1 MLIDKRSILKEA
13 QAKAAAKNVPA
24 AGGNNRMATKKTS
37 AKAEKA
43 AETVVAAAKEKA
55 AEAVVAA
62 EEIKAAAEKTA
73 KEVKKAA
80 VKKADEV
87 KTAAKKRTVKKAAE
101 PKCTVTIE
109 FAGKSIAAK
118 ETLDR
123 AIKAFKDAHKDVEVK
138 TVDLYIKPETGEAF
152 YVVNGE
158 GSADFRIEL

>member
-1 MLIDKRSILKEA
+1 MLVDKRSILKES
-13 QAKAAAKNVPA
+13 QAKAAAKKVPA
-24 AGGNNRMATKKTS
+24 AGGTKMATKKTS

-109 FAGKSIAAK
+109 FAGKSIAAR
-118 ETLDR
+118 ETLDK
-123 AIKAFKDAHKDVEVK
+123 AIKAYKDAHKDEIIQ
-138 TVDLYIKPETGEAF
+138 TVDLYIKPESGEAY
-152 YVVNGE
+152 YVVNGDA
-158 GSADFRIEL
+158 SPDYKIEL

>member
-43 AETVVAAAKEKA
+43 AETVVK
-55 AEAVVAA
+55 AVVAA

-87 KTAAKKRTVKKAAE
+87 KTATRKRTTKKAAE

>member
-1 MLIDKRSILKEA
+1 MLVDKRSILKES
-13 QAKAAAKNVPA
+13 QAKAAAKKVPA
-24 AGGNNRMATKKTS
+24 AGGNKMATKKTS

-109 FAGKSIAAK
+109 FAGRQVAAK
-118 ETLDR
+118 EVV
-123 AIKAFKDAHKDVEVK
+123 AKAKAAFEAAHEGVEVK
-138 TVDLYIKPETGEAF
+138 TLELYIKPEENVAY

-158 GSADFRIEL
+158 GADDFKVEL

>member
-1 MLIDKRSILKEA
+1 MLVDKRSILKES
-13 QAKAAAKNVPA
+13 QAKAAAKKVPA
-24 AGGNNRMATKKTS
+24 AGGNKMATKKTS

-80 VKKADEV
+80 
-87 KTAAKKRTVKKAAE
+87 E

-109 FAGKSIAAK
+109 FAGKSIAAR
-118 ETLDR
+118 ETLDK
-123 AIKAFKDAHKDVEVK
+123 AIKAYRDAHKDETIK
-138 TVDLYIKPETGEAF
+138 TVDLYIKPESGEAY

>member
-43 AETVVAAAKEKA
+43 AETVVKAAKEKA

-73 KEVKKAA
+73 KEVKKA
-80 VKKADEV
+80 DEV
-87 KTAAKKRTVKKAAE
+87 KTATRKRTTKKAAE
-101 PKCTVTIE
+101 PKRTVTIE

>member
-43 AETVVAAAKEKA
+43 AETVVKAAKEKA

-87 KTAAKKRTVKKAAE
+87 KTATRKRTTKKAAE
-101 PKCTVTIE
+101 PKWKLNNRRYFLCQ
-109 FAGKSIAAK
+109 
-118 ETLDR
+118 
-123 AIKAFKDAHKDVEVK
+123 
-138 TVDLYIKPETGEAF
+138 
-152 YVVNGE
+152 
-158 GSADFRIEL
+158 